1 MDLSERQKLFEN
13 PTAEYRGK
21 PFWSW
26 NGRLEEAELCRQI
39 DIIKEMGFGGYFMH
53 SRTGLETE
61 YLGKEWFELTN
72 KCADY
77 GHKAGMESWLYD
89 EDRWPSGSAG
99 GMVTKEEQYRAM
111 FLEMNCLTEDA
122 WKAWRPDENA
132 VAVFACK
139 MEQEPSVGESR
150 PGEEEDFSGEPSAET
165 GEGEPSMEKGQPGG
179 GIFSGKR
186 LLRAG
191 DALAEGETAIE
202 FRTRYSVCNDNYNGY
217 CYVNTMHREAIEKYI
232 ELTHEKY
239 REKCGDRFGKEIS
252 GIFTDEPHRGGV
264 FTNFAEGE
272 PNAVPYTPDL
282 FPEFEKRFGYS
293 LKENLPELFLR
304 RSRGEMSKVTRDY
317 FELCQELFLERFAI
331 PVQNWCRE
339 NGLIF
344 TGHVLHEDSL
354 CCQAIMQGS
363 LMRFY
368 EYMDYPGIDI
378 LSEGNR
384 CYWVAKQI
392 SSVARQLDKEWVLS
406 ELYGCT
412 GWQMDFESYKNVGDW
427 QALFGVNLRCPH
439 LSWYTM
445 KGEAKRDYPASMLH
459 QSCWY
464 RDYHYVEDYFS
475 RIHAALHDGKPVCDL
490 LVLNPIESVW
500 ARAYSGSFD
509 GLLGVDSEIIR
520 LERQYAEL
528 FHILSGNQIDFDYG
542 EEDIMSRHGKVEEG
556 VLYVGSCAYRKVLVA
571 GMDTMRSGTLAL
583 LEEFAAQ
590 GGEVIFAGEVPGF
603 VDVIPSDKVRLLA
616 DRCRRVAFE
625 EDAVARAAGSG
636 MEVRI
641 TPGDSG
647 ERGKDATALGDIFV
661 QSFEVDGGR
670 MVMLLNVNRERD
682 YNDVA
687 IDLGQGEHLEF
698 WDARSGRI
706 TRPPYRVSEGR
717 IHLTMDLEKGGERIF
732 LIARARRELPE
743 MEAFMGSEPVEL
755 PDTFHYRLSE
765 PNICVL
771 DMVSVTDGR
780 GDEIPRMEVL
790 KADRALRDI
799 LGIPY
804 RGGEM
809 LQPWYQVK
817 YKGGNTKLLDTVS
830 LRYDIEI
837 AEVPGG
843 VRLAVE
849 DLTHIRQILVNGK
862 EIPLI
867 SRGKWIDICFDE
879 LEIPAQ
885 ILEKGHNTVTIAMD
899 YYSTCG
905 IEAVYLLGD
914 FGVEIQDAAS
924 GDRNSG
930 GGVSA
935 DGAWAGNAA
944 GRPVEGAS
952 ADAVPSGSRVILTG
966 LPERLAVGDI
976 TGQGLPF
983 YSGSVIYELD
993 GTAAGEEAKH
1003 CRVSVKAS
1011 GFGGAFIKLH
1021 GKEEAAIAFPPYQ
1034 AELEDLRG
1042 IEVVLTRRNTFGPLH
1057 QCPKEAPS
1065 YGPGNFMTT
1074 GEGWSDAY
1082 MLYPQGLLEKPE
1094 VRRG

>member
-61 YLGKEWFELTN
+61 YLGEEWFELTN

-122 WKAWRPDENA
+122 WRAWRPDENA

-139 MEQEPSVGESR
+139 MEQEPS
-150 PGEEEDFSGEPSAET
+150 
-165 GEGEPSMEKGQPGG
+165 MEKGQPGGCG

-186 LLRAG
+186 LLRTG
-191 DALAEGETAIE
+191 DALEEGETAIE

-392 SSVARQLDKEWVLS
+392 SSVARQLDKEWVLT

-509 GLLGVDSEIIR
+509 GLLGVDPEIIR

-542 EEDIMSRHGKVEEG
+542 EEDIMSRHGKVEKG

-571 GMDTMRSGTLAL
+571 DMDTMRSGTLAL

-625 EDAVARAAGSG
+625 EEAVARAAGSG

-647 ERGKDATALGDIFV
+647 ERGKDATALVDIFV

-682 YNDVA
+682 YKDVA
-687 IDLGQGEHLEF
+687 IDLGQGEHLEL

-743 MEAFMGSEPVEL
+743 MEVFIGSEPVEL
-755 PDTFHYRLSE
+755 PDTFRYRLSE

-780 GDEIPRMEVL
+780 GNEIPRMEVL

-817 YKGGNTKLLDTVS
+817 YKGGNTRLLDTVS

-843 VRLAVE
+843 VRLVVE

-862 EIPLI
+862 EVPLT

-885 ILEKGHNTVTIAMD
+885 ILKTGRNTVTIAMD

-930 GGVSA
+930 GGASA
-935 DGAWAGNAA
+935 DGARAGNTA
-944 GRPVEGAS
+944 GRPGEGAS

-993 GTAAGEEAKH
+993 GTAAGEEAKN

-1011 GFGGAFIKLH
+1011 GFGGALIKLH
-1021 GKEEAAIAFPPYQ
+1021 GDGEGTIAFPPYR
-1034 AELEDLRG
+1034 AEAENLRS

-1082 MLYPQGLLEKPE
+1082 MLYPQGLIEKPE

>member
-61 YLGKEWFELTN
+61 YLGEEWFELTN

-139 MEQEPSVGESR
+139 MEQEPS
-150 PGEEEDFSGEPSAET
+150 
-165 GEGEPSMEKGQPGG
+165 MKKGQPGG
-179 GIFSGKR
+179 CSGIFSGKR

-191 DALAEGETAIE
+191 DALAEGVTAIE

-304 RSRGEMSKVTRDY
+304 RSRGELSKVTRDY

-392 SSVARQLDKEWVLS
+392 SSVARQLDKEWILS

-427 QALFGVNLRCPH
+427 QALFGVSLRCPH

-509 GLLGVDSEIIR
+509 GLLGVDPEIIR

-590 GGEVIFAGEVPGF
+590 GGEVIFVGEVPGF

-625 EDAVARAAGSG
+625 EKAVARAAGSG

-647 ERGKDATALGDIFV
+647 ERGKDATALADIFV

-687 IDLGQGEHLEF
+687 IDLGQGEHLEL

-743 MEAFMGSEPVEL
+743 MEAFIGSDPVEL
-755 PDTFHYRLSE
+755 PDTFRYRLSE

-817 YKGGNTKLLDTVS
+817 YKGGNTKLLDTIS

-837 AEVPGG
+837 AEVPGDM
-843 VRLAVE
+843 RLAVE

-862 EIPLI
+862 EIPLT

-885 ILEKGHNTVTIAMD
+885 ILKTGRNTVTIAMD

-930 GGVSA
+930 GGASA

-944 GRPVEGAS
+944 GRPVEGVS

-1057 QCPKEAPS
+1057 QYPKEAPA

-1074 GEGWSDAY
+1074 GQAWSDAY

>member
-1 MDLSERQKLFEN
+1 MNISERQKRFEN
-13 PTAEYRGK
+13 PTKEYRGK

-26 NGRLEEAELCRQI
+26 NGRLEEGELCRQI
-39 DIIKEMGFGGYFMH
+39 DIMKEMGFGGYFMH

-61 YLGKEWFELTN
+61 YLGEEWFELTN

-77 GHKAGMESWLYD
+77 GQKAGMESWLYD

-122 WKAWRPDENA
+122 WRTWQRDEDV

-139 MEQEPSVGESR
+139 MEQEPS
-150 PGEEEDFSGEPSAET
+150 A
-165 GEGEPSMEKGQPGG
+165 GQG
-179 GIFSGKR
+179 GIFSEKR
-186 LLRAG
+186 LLQVG

-217 CYVNTMHREAIEKYI
+217 CYVNTMHKEAIEKYI

-239 REKCGDRFGKEIS
+239 RERCGDKFGKEIT

-282 FPEFEKRFGYS
+282 FPEFEERFGYS
-293 LKENLPELFLR
+293 LKGNLPELFLR
-304 RSRGEMSKVTRDY
+304 RSEGELSKVTRDY
-317 FELCQELFLERFAI
+317 LELCQELFLERFAI

-339 NGLIF
+339 NRLIF

-354 CCQAIMQGS
+354 CCQAVMQGS

-368 EYMDYPGIDI
+368 EYMDYPGIDL

-459 QSCWY
+459 QSYWY

-475 RIHAALHDGKPVCDL
+475 RIHAALHGGKPVCSL

-509 GLLGVDSEIIR
+509 GLSGADAEILR

-542 EEDIMSRHGKVEEG
+542 EEDIMARHGKVEEG
-556 VLYVGSCAYRKVLVA
+556 ILYVGSCAYLKVLVA

-590 GGEVIFAGEVPGF
+590 GGEVIFAGEAPGY
-603 VDVIPSDKVRLLA
+603 VDVIPSDKVAKLA
-616 DRCRRVAFE
+616 DRCRRVNFE
-625 EDAVARAAGSG
+625 EEAIAQAAGDGSQ
-636 MEVRI
+636 VRI
-641 TPGDSG
+641 TCEEPDGRS
-647 ERGKDATALGDIFV
+647 GKDISAQPAHDFFV
-661 QSFEVDGGR
+661 QSFQVDGGR
-670 MVMLLNVNRERD
+670 MMMLLNVDREKD
-682 YNDVA
+682 YKGVSA
-687 IDLGQGEHLEF
+687 DLGRGNYLEL
-698 WDARSGRI
+698 WDARTGKVIRPDYQISDGRI
-706 TRPPYRVSEGR
+706 R
-717 IHLTMDLEKGGERIF
+717 LTMDLERGGERIF
-732 LIARARRELPE
+732 LITEQCRELPGE
-743 MEAFMGSEPVEL
+743 ELFTGREPVEL
-755 PDTFHYRLSE
+755 PETFRYRLTE
-765 PNICVL
+765 PNVCVL

-780 GDEIPRMEVL
+780 GSEIPRMEVL

-817 YKGGNTKLLDTVS
+817 YKGGNTRLLDTIS
-830 LRYDIEI
+830 LEYDIEI
-837 AEVPGG
+837 TEIPEDL
-843 VRLAVE
+843 RLAVE
-849 DLTHIRQILVNGK
+849 DLAHIRQILVNGR
-862 EIPLI
+862 ELSLN

-879 LEIPAQ
+879 LEVPAQ
-885 ILEKGHNTVTIAMD
+885 ALTKGRNTVTILMD
-899 YYSTCG
+899 YYGTCG
-905 IEAVYLLGD
+905 IEAVYLLGN
-914 FGVEIQDAAS
+914 FGVEIP
-924 GDRNSG
+924 
-930 GGVSA
+930 V
-935 DGAWAGNAA
+935 GN
-944 GRPVEGAS
+944 R
-952 ADAVPSGSRVILTG
+952 AVLTT
-966 LPERLAVGDI
+966 LPDRLAIGDI

-983 YSGSVIYELD
+983 YSGSIIYELED
-993 GTAAGEEAKH
+993 MQEPGQNADS
-1003 CRVSVKAS
+1003 RISVKAE
-1011 GFGGAFIKLH
+1011 GYGGALVKIH
-1021 GKEEAAIAFPPYQ
+1021 GDTQNTIAFPPYQ
-1034 AELEDLRG
+1034 ADVRNLRS

-1074 GEGWSDAY
+1074 GREWSDAY

>member
-61 YLGKEWFELTN
+61 YLGEEWFELTN

-139 MEQEPSVGESR
+139 MEQEPS
-150 PGEEEDFSGEPSAET
+150 
-165 GEGEPSMEKGQPGG
+165 MKKGQPGG
-179 GIFSGKR
+179 CSGIFSGKR

-191 DALAEGETAIE
+191 DALAEGVTAIE

-304 RSRGEMSKVTRDY
+304 RSRGELSKVTRDY

-392 SSVARQLDKEWVLS
+392 SSVARQLDKEWILS

-427 QALFGVNLRCPH
+427 QALFGVSLRCPH

-509 GLLGVDSEIIR
+509 GLLGVDPEIIR

-590 GGEVIFAGEVPGF
+590 GGEVIFVGEVPGF

-625 EDAVARAAGSG
+625 EKAVARAAGSG

-647 ERGKDATALGDIFV
+647 ERGKDATALADIFV

-687 IDLGQGEHLEF
+687 IDLGQGEHLEL

-743 MEAFMGSEPVEL
+743 MEAFIGSEPVEL
-755 PDTFHYRLSE
+755 PDTFRYRLSE

-809 LQPWYQVK
+809 LQPWY
-817 YKGGNTKLLDTVS
+817 
-830 LRYDIEI
+830 
-837 AEVPGG
+837 
-843 VRLAVE
+843 
-849 DLTHIRQILVNGK
+849 
-862 EIPLI
+862 
-867 SRGKWIDICFDE
+867 
-879 LEIPAQ
+879 
-885 ILEKGHNTVTIAMD
+885 
-899 YYSTCG
+899 
-905 IEAVYLLGD
+905 
-914 FGVEIQDAAS
+914 
-924 GDRNSG
+924 
-930 GGVSA
+930 
-935 DGAWAGNAA
+935 
-944 GRPVEGAS
+944 
-952 ADAVPSGSRVILTG
+952 
-966 LPERLAVGDI
+966 
-976 TGQGLPF
+976 
-983 YSGSVIYELD
+983 
-993 GTAAGEEAKH
+993 
-1003 CRVSVKAS
+1003 
-1011 GFGGAFIKLH
+1011 
-1021 GKEEAAIAFPPYQ
+1021 
-1034 AELEDLRG
+1034 
-1042 IEVVLTRRNTFGPLH
+1042 
-1057 QCPKEAPS
+1057 
-1065 YGPGNFMTT
+1065 
-1074 GEGWSDAY
+1074 
-1082 MLYPQGLLEKPE
+1082 
-1094 VRRG
+1094 

>member
-61 YLGKEWFELTN
+61 YLGEEWFELTN

-139 MEQEPSVGESR
+139 MEQEPS
-150 PGEEEDFSGEPSAET
+150 
-165 GEGEPSMEKGQPGG
+165 MKKGQPGG
-179 GIFSGKR
+179 CSGIFSGKR

-191 DALAEGETAIE
+191 DALAEGVTAIE

-304 RSRGEMSKVTRDY
+304 RSRGELSKVTRDY

-392 SSVARQLDKEWVLS
+392 SSVARQLDKEWILS

-427 QALFGVNLRCPH
+427 QALFGVSLRCPH

-509 GLLGVDSEIIR
+509 GLLGVDPEIIR

-590 GGEVIFAGEVPGF
+590 GGEVIFVGEVPGF

-625 EDAVARAAGSG
+625 EKAVARAAGSG

-647 ERGKDATALGDIFV
+647 ERGKDATALADIFV

-687 IDLGQGEHLEF
+687 IDLGQGEHLEL

-743 MEAFMGSEPVEL
+743 MEAFIGSEPVEL
-755 PDTFHYRLSE
+755 PDTFRYRLSE

-817 YKGGNTKLLDTVS
+817 YKGGNTKLLDTIS

-837 AEVPGG
+837 AEVPGDM
-843 VRLAVE
+843 RLAVE

-862 EIPLI
+862 EIPLT

-885 ILEKGHNTVTIAMD
+885 ILKTGRNTVTIAMD

-930 GGVSA
+930 GGASA

-944 GRPVEGAS
+944 GRPVEGVS

-1057 QCPKEAPS
+1057 SIQRKRPPTARAIS
-1065 YGPGNFMTT
+1065 
-1074 GEGWSDAY
+1074 
-1082 MLYPQGLLEKPE
+1082 
-1094 VRRG
+1094 

>member
-1 MDLSERQKLFEN
+1 MNLKERQELFEN
-13 PTAEYRGK
+13 PTKEYRGK

-26 NGRLEEAELCRQI
+26 NGKLEEEELCRQI
-39 DIIKEMGFGGYFMH
+39 DVIKEMGFGGYFMH

-61 YLGKEWFELTN
+61 YLGDEWFDLTN

-77 GHKAGMESWLYD
+77 GQKAGLESWLYD

-99 GMVTKEEQYRAM
+99 GMVTKEEKYRAM
-111 FLEMNCLTEDA
+111 FMEMNYLTEDD
-122 WKAWRPDENA
+122 WKAWQPDENVIA
-132 VAVFACK
+132 AYACRI
-139 MEQEPSVGESR
+139 GT
-150 PGEEEDFSGEPSAET
+150 D
-165 GEGEPSMEKGQPGG
+165 GEGRPD
-179 GIFSGKR
+179 GIFSEKR
-186 LLRAG
+186 LLQAG
-191 DALAEGETAIE
+191 DTLAAGETAVE

-217 CYVNTMHREAIEKYI
+217 CYVNTMHKEAIEKYI

-239 REKCGDRFGKEIS
+239 EEKCGDRFGKEIL

-272 PNAVPYTPDL
+272 VNAAPYTPDL

-304 RSRGEMSKVTRDY
+304 TEEGEMSKVTRDY
-317 FELCQELFLERFAI
+317 FELCQELFQERFAI
-331 PVQNWCRE
+331 PIQDWCRE
-339 NGLIF
+339 NKLVF

-368 EYMDYPGIDI
+368 EYMDYPGIDL
-378 LSEGNR
+378 LSEGNK

-412 GWQMDFESYKNVGDW
+412 GWQMNFESYKNVGDW

-459 QSCWY
+459 QSYWY

-475 RIHAALHDGKPVCDL
+475 RIHAALHGGKPVCSL

-500 ARAYSGSFD
+500 ARSYSGSFQ
-509 GLLGVDSEIIR
+509 GLSGVDREIIR
-520 LERQYAEL
+520 LEEQYAAL

-542 EEDIMSRHGKVEEG
+542 EEDIMARHAKVEGG

-571 GMDTMRSGTLAL
+571 GMDTMRASTLAL

-590 GGEVIFAGEVPGF
+590 GGEIIFAGQVPGY
-603 VDVIPSDKVRLLA
+603 VDVLSTDKVEKLA
-616 DRCRRVAFE
+616 EKCTRVVFE
-625 EDAVARAAGSG
+625 ESAIAQAARSG
-636 MEVRI
+636 LEVRI
-641 TPGDSG
+641 SACVG
-647 ERGKDATALGDIFV
+647 EETGAEENVRKNLFV
-661 QSFEVDGGR
+661 QAFDVDGGR
-670 MVMLLNVNRERD
+670 MVMLLNVDRENGYRD
-682 YNDVA
+682 VSV
-687 IDLGQGEHLEF
+687 DLGRGAHLEL
-698 WDARSGRI
+698 WDARSGRV
-706 TRPPYRVSEGR
+706 TRPDYQVSEGR
-717 IHLTMDLEKGGERIF
+717 ILLTMDLEKGGERIF
-732 LIARARRELPE
+732 LIPEEEHSMEEGHSVEKERELPVTE
-743 MEAFMGSEPVEL
+743 SFTGSEPVEL
-755 PDTFHYRLSE
+755 PESFSYRLSE
-765 PNICVL
+765 RNICVL
-771 DMVSVTDGR
+771 DMVSVTDDKGNA
-780 GDEIPRMEVL
+780 IPRMEVL

-817 YKGGNTKLLDTVS
+817 YKGGNTKLLSKVS
-830 LRYDIEI
+830 LEYDIEI
-837 AEVPGG
+837 AVIPENI
-843 VRLAVE
+843 RLAVE

-862 EIPLI
+862 EIPLA
-867 SRGKWIDICFDE
+867 SKGKWIDICFDE
-879 LEIPAQ
+879 LEIPVDS
-885 ILEKGHNTVTIAMD
+885 LVKGRNTIAVAMD

-905 IEAVYLLGD
+905 IEAAYLLGD
-914 FGVEIQDAAS
+914 FGVEMAA
-924 GDRNSG
+924 D
-930 GGVSA
+930 V
-935 DGAWAGNAA
+935 
-944 GRPVEGAS
+944 RP
-952 ADAVPSGSRVILTG
+952 ILTT
-966 LPERLAVGDI
+966 LPEKLAIGDI
-976 TGQGLPF
+976 TDQGLPF

-993 GTAAGEEAKH
+993 ETLEGQKGCH
-1003 CRVSVKAS
+1003 VSVKAHS
-1011 GFGGAFIKLH
+1011 FGGALVKIH
-1021 GKEEAAIAFPPYQ
+1021 GESDETIAFPPYQ
-1034 AELEDLRG
+1034 TDVTDLRS

-1074 GEGWSDAY
+1074 GEGWSDTY
-1082 MLYPQGLLEKPE
+1082 MFYPQGLLEKPE

>member
-1 MDLSERQKLFEN
+1 MNISERQKLFEN
-13 PTAEYRGK
+13 PTKEYRGK

-39 DIIKEMGFGGYFMH
+39 DIIREMGFGGYFMH

-61 YLGKEWFELTN
+61 YLGEEWFRLTN

-77 GHKAGMESWLYD
+77 GYKAGMESWLYD

-99 GMVTKEEQYRAM
+99 GMVTKEEKYRAM
-111 FLEMNCLTEDA
+111 FLEMNLLTADA
-122 WKAWRPDENA
+122 WRAWQPDENV
-132 VAVFACK
+132 VAVYACR
-139 MEQEPSVGESR
+139 ME
-150 PGEEEDFSGEPSAET
+150 GEPSADPGRSVQALAAGGHAAEAWDT
-165 GEGEPSMEKGQPGG
+165 GGPKEAFN
-179 GIFSGKR
+179 GIFSEKR
-186 LLRAG
+186 LLHEG

-217 CYVNTMHREAIEKYI
+217 CYVNTMNREAIEKYI

-239 REKCGDRFGKEIS
+239 REKCGDRFGKEIT

-272 PNAVPYTPDL
+272 PNAAPYTPDL
-282 FPEFEKRFGYS
+282 FQEFEKRFGYS

-304 RSRGEMSKVTRDY
+304 RSQGELSKVTRDY

-339 NGLIF
+339 NRLIF

-459 QSCWY
+459 QSYWY

-475 RIHAALHDGKPVCDL
+475 RIHAALHGGRPVCSL

-509 GLLGVDSEIIR
+509 GLSGVDAEIVR

-542 EEDIMSRHGKVEEG
+542 EEDIMARHGKVEEG
-556 VLYVGSCAYRKVLVA
+556 ILYVGSCAYRRVLVA
-571 GMDTMRSGTLAL
+571 GMDTMRSSTLAL

-590 GGEVIFAGEVPGF
+590 GGEVIFAGEAPGC
-603 VDVIPSDKVRLLA
+603 VDVIPSDKGGKLA
-616 DRCRRVAFE
+616 DRCRRVPFE
-625 EDAVARAAGSG
+625 EEAVARAAKSG

-641 TPGDSG
+641 MPTDSF
-647 ERGKDATALGDIFV
+647 FV
-661 QSFEVDGGR
+661 QSFRVDGGR
-670 MVMLLNVNRERD
+670 MVMLLNVNREKD
-682 YNDVA
+682 YRNVS
-687 IDLGQGEHLEF
+687 IDLGRGDYLEL
-698 WDARSGRI
+698 WDARTGKVVRPDYQILDGRI
-706 TRPPYRVSEGR
+706 R
-717 IHLTMDLEKGGERIF
+717 LTMDLERGGERIF
-732 LIARARRELPE
+732 LVTEQCRELPE
-743 MEAFMGSEPVEL
+743 EELFTGGEPVEL
-755 PDTFHYRLSE
+755 PETFRYRLTE
-765 PNICVL
+765 PNVCVL
-771 DMVSVTDGR
+771 DMVCVTDGS
-780 GDEIPRMEVL
+780 GHEIPRMEVL
-790 KADRALRDI
+790 KADRALRDM

-830 LRYDIEI
+830 LRYDVEI
-837 AEVPGG
+837 AEVPERL
-843 VRLAVE
+843 RLAVE
-849 DLTHIRQILVNGK
+849 DLTHIRQIQVNGA
-862 EIPLI
+862 EIPLV
-867 SRGKWIDICFDE
+867 SKGKWIDICFDE
-879 LEIPAQ
+879 LEIPAGV
-885 ILEKGHNTVTIAMD
+885 LAKGRNTIDISMD

-905 IEAVYLLGD
+905 IEAIYLLGD
-914 FGVEIQDAAS
+914 FGVEILEAEFSAEEDSA
-924 GDRNSG
+924 G
-930 GGVSA
+930 GASA
-935 DGAWAGNAA
+935 DGASAGNTA
-944 GRPVEGAS
+944 GRPAEGAS
-952 ADAVPSGSRVILTG
+952 ADIAPSGSRVVLTG
-966 LPERLAVGDI
+966 LPDRLAVGDI
-976 TGQGLPF
+976 TEQGLPF

-993 GTAAGEEAKH
+993 GTAAAEEAKH
-1003 CRVSVKAS
+1003 RRVSVKAP
-1011 GFGGAFIKLH
+1011 GFGGALVKLH

-1034 AELEDLRG
+1034 VELEDLHS

-1057 QCPKEAPS
+1057 QYPKEAPS

-1074 GEGWSDAY
+1074 GQAWSDAY

-1094 VRRG
+1094 VRIG